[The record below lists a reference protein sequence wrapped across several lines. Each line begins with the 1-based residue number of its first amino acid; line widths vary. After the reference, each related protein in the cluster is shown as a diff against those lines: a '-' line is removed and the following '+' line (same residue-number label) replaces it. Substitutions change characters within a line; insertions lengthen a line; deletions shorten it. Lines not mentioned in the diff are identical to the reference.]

1 MRLLAF
7 SLAAACS
14 VTFACPAAAI
24 VSLSVNGT
32 FLKDNDS
39 IRQALGLDTLNPRF
53 SAGLLLSFDASP
65 LSDSYTM
72 KNQNSYQVN
81 ANGVIVK
88 STPWWGYAINSY
100 ELSSANYSVAW
111 DHDRA
116 DADDPTYP
124 LWSIPS
130 GNNMVIMFDWGV
142 VPELLRFDLDA
153 DFEQTRH
160 TSFRGVSTG
169 TTQPYPDE
177 ENIASTLAPSH
188 VENGTIGCTSSQGAE
203 TMVWTTAVGFQPA
216 IYSSTVNTRCS
227 ISLNARAFVPVAPP
241 PALEVPEPSA
251 WGMMI
256 LGFGLVGHS
265 LRRRRV
271 KVA

>member
-14 VTFACPAAAI
+14 VTSACPAAAS

-32 FLKDNDS
+32 FLKDNDA

-72 KNQNSYQVN
+72 KRRDYYELNE
-81 ANGVIVK
+81 NGVIVK
-88 STPWWGYAINSY
+88 FTPWWGYEINSY
-100 ELSSANYSVAW
+100 DLSSGNYSVAW

-116 DADDPTYP
+116 DANDPTYP
-124 LWSIPS
+124 LWTIPS
-130 GNNMVIMFDWGV
+130 GDNMVIMFDWGV

-169 TTQPYPDE
+169 KEQPYPDE
-177 ENIASTLAPSH
+177 ENIVSTLAPSH
-188 VENGTIGCTSSQGAE
+188 VENGTIGCTSSRGAE

-227 ISLNARAFVPVAPP
+227 ISLNARAFLPVEPP
-241 PALEVPEPSA
+241 PVPAVPEPSTWA
-251 WGMMI
+251 MMI
-256 LGFGLVGHS
+256 LGFGIVGHS
-265 LRRRRV
+265 ARRRRL